1 MVQAAQP
8 KSGHQQSIAGLK
20 MSQNKKPRIRKV
32 NGYIIYYDELI
43 GQGQFGTVVKA
54 QLASDVLP
62 SAQSA
67 MKNDHVVRSTV
78 DHTKRIYA
86 CKCFDITNFTEEDM
100 KLVFKEVKIHS
111 LVRSDYTI
119 RHYQTIKTSTKIYMI
134 QEYANA
140 TDLEHLLEARGSLT

>member
-1 MVQAAQP
+1 
-8 KSGHQQSIAGLK
+8 
-20 MSQNKKPRIRKV
+20 
-32 NGYIIYYDELI
+32 
-43 GQGQFGTVVKA
+43 
-54 QLASDVLP
+54 
-62 SAQSA
+62 

-134 QEYANA
+134 
-140 TDLEHLLEARGSLT
+140 